1 MKYFLGFISNHP
13 FVLYLYCVTAH
24 KYTFNNIE
32 ESPPFFLWSKMF
44 FVIYVKSKFI
54 SGGIIMS
61 NIRFDN
67 NETIEEQ
74 YLSLP
79 RAEIQK
85 AIMLKATDT
94 PEQTLMQVRGR
105 PGGALSAQNNERANP
120 KPNIFTRKAPI
131 NSNVLTD
138 LQHASPDFRKDA
150 KKMLEAIS
158 RNHNAFEY
166 ADESLQRDPNFLIEA
181 IKRNP
186 AVYAHIPLETKMDPE
201 FQRMF
206 NGHLET
212 LNSVYRDTMLRTV
225 TEIPV
230 NGDKIHLPKQQ
241 VDKDYPWDMEDYKKA
256 LQENCDTVLQDPTS
270 AALLSESRKLMCMV
284 QLAATQ
290 NPSLRQQINTAETEF
305 YTSPEQREKALS
317 VAETESRMHAG
328 ADAYLKKME
337 DMNPELIKQIEQKQE
352 AYWLQT
358 RYKAACAEMTDE
370 QRKREAVHRLQRDMP
385 LARLGKAYA
394 HQDRM
399 SRSHRFDRDEDM
411 DRDAEKT
418 IKEAERRVKDQKAR
432 QECLDYLKF
441 ACRDYINSLVSDG
454 RISQEDASLC
464 IGLIDSIPSVTKASY
479 TYTNFAQA
487 SINDFD
493 NGDFHMSPVEVDALK
508 RAIVLTDAQQKDI
521 EERIHATEREA
532 QQRIQD
538 SHLLR
543 AHPEYDRAQTQEI
556 HMSRGKK

>member
-1 MKYFLGFISNHP
+1 
-13 FVLYLYCVTAH
+13 
-24 KYTFNNIE
+24 
-32 ESPPFFLWSKMF
+32 
-44 FVIYVKSKFI
+44 
-54 SGGIIMS
+54 MS

-85 AIMLKATDT
+85 AIILKETDS
-94 PEQTLMQVRGR
+94 PEQTLMQVQGR
-105 PGGALSAQNNERANP
+105 PGGILSAQNKERANP

-138 LQHASPDFRKDA
+138 LQHSSPKFRKDA
-150 KKMLEAIS
+150 DKMLEAIS

-166 ADESLQRDPNFLIEA
+166 ADESLQKKPDFLIEA
-181 IKRNP
+181 VKRNP
-186 AVYAHIPLETKMDPE
+186 AVYAHIPLKTKMDPD

-212 LNSVYRDTMLRTV
+212 LNSVYKDTMLRTV
-225 TEIPV
+225 TETPV
-230 NGDKIHLPKQQ
+230 NGDMIHLPKQQ
-241 VDKDYPWDMEDYKKA
+241 VDKDYSWDIEDYKKA
-256 LQENCDTVLQDPTS
+256 LKENCDTVLQDPTS
-270 AALLSESRKLMCMV
+270 AALLSESRKFMCMV
-284 QLAATQ
+284 QLTATQ

-358 RYKAACAEMTDE
+358 KYKEACAKMTDE
-370 QRKREAVHRLQRDMP
+370 ERKREAVQRLHRETP
-385 LARLGKAYA
+385 LVKLGKAYA
-394 HQDRM
+394 YQDRM
-399 SRSHRFDRDEDM
+399 SRSHRFDRDENM

-418 IKEAERRVKDQKAR
+418 IKEAEKRIKDQKAR

-441 ACRDYINSLVSDG
+441 ACKDYINSLVSDG
-454 RISQEDASLC
+454 RISQDDASLC

-493 NGDFHMSPVEVDALK
+493 NGDFHMSPVEVEDLK
-508 RAIVLTDAQQKDI
+508 QAIVLTDTQQKDI
-521 EERIHATEREA
+521 EEKIHAAERES
-532 QQRIQD
+532 QPRID
-538 SHLLR
+538 NSYLLR
-543 AHPEYDRAQTQEI
+543 AHPEATREQYHR
-556 HMSRGKK
+556 HSVFG